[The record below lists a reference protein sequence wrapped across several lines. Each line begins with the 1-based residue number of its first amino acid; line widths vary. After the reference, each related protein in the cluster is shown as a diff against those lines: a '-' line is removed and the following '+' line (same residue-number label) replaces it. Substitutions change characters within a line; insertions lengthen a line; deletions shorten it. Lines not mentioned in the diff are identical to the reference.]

1 MSFNEAPARALL
13 LLLVMTA
20 GAAQAP
26 LRAEAKSPVTPTA
39 QQAQALARA
48 RAALELDEAARRQI
62 WVGNEGA
69 PSPLL
74 VRETRPGREP
84 FVILA
89 GHPSPPAGL
98 ARVAGE
104 APGDAAAWIGRS
116 LATGSNASPVL
127 VGGVP
132 TALYDLGDVVP
143 PPGGGD
149 PSAELEIL
157 AMVHH
162 LAHVHLVAAGGS
174 RFAHRSSPKAVAAYP
189 ESTALA
195 GVESRIL
202 AEILFTAP
210 ANRSYIEDLG
220 RQFIAVRR
228 ARVTLLGDAA
238 KEYMAAEI
246 SEGLALFTEYE
257 VLRLL
262 AGRQIA
268 PPGKREG
275 ESAYDAFKYGAVL
288 RMTRI
293 FTALLETPTEPSH
306 AWGRA
311 ASTGAG
317 QAILLD
323 RLGGEWKGRILGEEA
338 AAFDTL
344 LAERLPMSA
353 QEQEERLAQA
363 RQGFDFA
370 ALLAIARER
379 AGKTG
384 P

>member
-13 LLLVMTA
+13 LFMVAA
-20 GAAQAP
+20 GAAGSVGSDAAAP
-26 LRAEAKSPVTPTA
+26 VAPTA

-48 RAALELDEAARRQI
+48 RAALELDEAARRI
-62 WVGNEGA
+62 LWAGIEIA

-74 VRETRPGREP
+74 VREARPGREP

-89 GHPSPPAGL
+89 GHPAPPAGL
-98 ARVAGE
+98 ARLAGQAQGE
-104 APGDAAAWIGRS
+104 PAAWVGES
-116 LATGSNASPVL
+116 LATTSSASPVL
-127 VGGVP
+127 VAGLP
-132 TALYDLGDVVP
+132 SALYDLGDVDP
-143 PPGGGD
+143 QSGGGD
-149 PSAELEIL
+149 PSAETEIL
-157 AMVHH
+157 GMVHQ
-162 LAHVHLVAAGGS
+162 LAHVHLVGAGGS
-174 RFAHRSSPKAVAAYP
+174 RFAHRAPPEPVAAYP

-195 GVESRIL
+195 GIESRIL

-210 ANRSYIEDLG
+210 GNRSYVEDLA
-220 RQFIAVRR
+220 RQFLAARR
-228 ARVTLLGDAA
+228 ARVPLLGDGA
-238 KEYMAAEI
+238 KEYLAAEV

-257 VLRLL
+257 SLRLL
-262 AGRQIA
+262 MGRQIT

-306 AWGRA
+306 AWLRA
-311 ASTGAG
+311 AATGAA
-317 QAILLD
+317 QAVLLE
-323 RLGGEWKGRILGEEA
+323 RLGAEWKGRILGSEAPAFHAILEE
-338 AAFDTL
+338 L
-344 LAERLPMSA
+344 LPMSPR
-353 QEQEERLAQA
+353 EQEERLAQA

-379 AGKTG
+379 AGRTA